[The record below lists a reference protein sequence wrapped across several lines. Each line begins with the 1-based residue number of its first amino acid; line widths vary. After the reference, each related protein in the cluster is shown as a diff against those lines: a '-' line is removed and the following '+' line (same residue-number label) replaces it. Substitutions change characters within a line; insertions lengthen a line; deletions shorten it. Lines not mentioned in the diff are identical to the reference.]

1 MVVAQIK
8 PPPTKRTYYQARSS
22 AVPIRVGKER
32 DRCDGAVKA
41 DDVLGANA
49 GIRLE
54 VIGRAPLSTAREWSE
69 LNGKPESQLADT
81 AYDPNLT
88 MHDDESAQNKVPQ
101 IHQDHPNNSEGNLR
115 ESVDKAIALPIL
127 F

>member
-1 MVVAQIK
+1 M
-8 PPPTKRTYYQARSS
+8 
-22 AVPIRVGKER
+22 
-32 DRCDGAVKA
+32 
-41 DDVLGANA
+41 LGANA

-88 MHDDESAQNKVPQ
+88 MRDDESTQNKAP
-101 IHQDHPNNSEGNLR
+101 
-115 ESVDKAIALPIL
+115 
-127 F
+127 